1 MNVQPTQPFQAD
13 GNDENPIRVRTTFVS
28 DIHLGTRGCQAEKF
42 LDFLRD
48 YDADLI
54 YLVGDIVDGWQLK
67 SGWYWPQSHNDVVQ
81 KLLRKARKGTRIV
94 YVPGNHDEVMR
105 DFYGIHF
112 GGIEVVEK
120 TIHVGADGKRYLII
134 HGDLFDVVIR
144 NARWLALLGN
154 KAYDLAIM
162 LNTHFNTMRRLL
174 GLPYWSL
181 SRWIKLK
188 VKNAVNFIGEFE
200 KTLSI
205 EGRRHHV
212 DGVVCGHIHHPVIRN
227 IDGLS
232 YVNCGDWVESCTA
245 AVEHFDGQLEI
256 IEWSKAA
263 SETRPPQT
271 PANREV
277 PAGLED
283 VLPLGG
289 IAGLAASTNKSR
301 G

>member
-1 MNVQPTQPFQAD
+1 
-13 GNDENPIRVRTTFVS
+13 
-28 DIHLGTRGCQAEKF
+28 
-42 LDFLRD
+42 
-48 YDADLI
+48 
-54 YLVGDIVDGWQLK
+54 
-67 SGWYWPQSHNDVVQ
+67 
-81 KLLRKARKGTRIV
+81 
-94 YVPGNHDEVMR
+94 
-105 DFYGIHF
+105 
-112 GGIEVVEK
+112 
-120 TIHVGADGKRYLII
+120 
-134 HGDLFDVVIR
+134 
-144 NARWLALLGN
+144 
-154 KAYDLAIM
+154 
-162 LNTHFNTMRRLL
+162 
-174 GLPYWSL
+174 
-181 SRWIKLK
+181 
-188 VKNAVNFIGEFE
+188 
-200 KTLSI
+200 
-205 EGRRHHV
+205 
-212 DGVVCGHIHHPVIRN
+212 VIRN